1 MQLDRKNLT
10 PISDKTTGSF
20 AAAVLLVLAV
30 IAVIR
35 IVSTYSVF
43 SQTTDEP
50 AHVATGMEWLQRGTY
65 TLEPLHPPL
74 ARIAVALG
82 PYLSGLRL
90 TGEGHIWAEGNEI
103 LMARGQY
110 LHNLALARAAVLPF
124 FLLAT
129 FLVWYWSRA
138 RYGKWPSLIGT
149 LLFTTSPV
157 VLAHAGLATT
167 DMAVTATFTLALL
180 ALVNLLE
187 GASYFRFAIF
197 GIAVGLA
204 VLSKFSVLVFL
215 PASGLAVLAFRWLLR
230 RGDKDKLAGAKSIRW
245 GRGLAL
251 AALLSFLV
259 VWAGYRFSVSSI
271 TDPSARPHPTID
283 RFTGKT
289 GALHNLAYSVAESRW
304 VPAPGLFRGVAQL
317 RQKNAIGAKAY
328 LFGNV
333 RQGGWWYFFPV
344 ALVVKT
350 TIPFLV
356 LVGLGT
362 FSIARTAWVR
372 KDWVMAAPVAVAL
385 ALLLVC
391 MSSQI
396 NIGVRHILPI
406 YPLFAIIGGFG
417 ACRFWNG
424 AKPKYA
430 GPAVVLILLT
440 WHLTSSIRAHPDYLA
455 YFNEFAS
462 EHPERILVDSDLD
475 WGQDLLRLSAA
486 LQLRH
491 IENVSIAYA
500 GSPDLDLHKF
510 AMPAFRELAPHQ
522 PTTGWIAISL
532 LRLKA
537 GGFGLPAD
545 SFSWLE
551 AYKPVCLV
559 GRSILLY
566 DVPEPVPLAT
576 GGTIAGDLVY
586 RRAKP
591 SKLTKKLERMIWN
604 PSVIAV
610 AAGMTTRRV
619 LEKSMF
625 PKPRMLHA

>member
-1 MQLDRKNLT
+1 MQLARKNLT
-10 PISDKTTGSF
+10 PKSDKTTGSF
-20 AAAVLLVLAV
+20 AAVLIVLAV
-30 IAVIR
+30 IGMIR
-35 IVSTYSVF
+35 IVSTYSIF

-50 AHVATGMEWLQRGTY
+50 AHLATGMEWLQRGTY

-90 TGEGHIWAEGNEI
+90 TGEGHIWVEGNEI
-103 LMARGQY
+103 LMARGQHM
-110 LHNLALARAAVLPF
+110 HNLALARSGVLPF

-138 RYGKWPSLIGT
+138 RYGNWPSLVGT

-167 DMAVTATFTLALL
+167 DMAVTATFTAALL

-187 GASYFRFAIF
+187 RASYLRSAIF

-215 PASGLAVLAFRWLLR
+215 PVSGLALLACRWLLR
-230 RGDKDKLAGAKSIRW
+230 SHHKEKLAGADAFRW
-245 GRGLAL
+245 GRGLAVT
-251 AALLSFLV
+251 ALLSFLV

-271 TDPSARPHPTID
+271 TDPAARPHPTID
-283 RFTGKT
+283 RFAGTT
-289 GALHNLAYSVAESRW
+289 GALHDFAYSVAESRW
-304 VPAPGLFRGVAQL
+304 IPAPGLFRGVAQL
-317 RQKNAIGAKAY
+317 RQKNATGAKAY

-333 RQGGWWYFFPV
+333 RQTGWWYFFPV
-344 ALVVKT
+344 ALAVKT

-356 LVGLGT
+356 LIGVGTL
-362 FSIARTAWVR
+362 SLARTAWVQR
-372 KDWVMAAPVAVAL
+372 DWVMAAPVAAAL

-391 MSSQI
+391 MTSQI

-406 YPLFAIIGGFG
+406 YPLVAIIGGVG
-417 ACRFWNG
+417 ACSLWNSVK
-424 AKPKYA
+424 AKYA
-430 GPAVVLILLT
+430 GPALLLVLLS
-440 WHLTSSIRAHPDYLA
+440 WHLVSSVRTHPDYLA
-455 YFNEFAS
+455 YFNEFAGH
-462 EHPERILVDSDLD
+462 HPERILVDSDLD
-475 WGQDLLRLSAA
+475 WGQDLLRLSAV
-486 LQLRH
+486 LQQKH

-500 GSPDLDLHKF
+500 GSPDLDLHQF
-510 AMPAFRELAPHQ
+510 AIPAFRELSPHQ
-522 PTTGWIAISL
+522 PTTGWIAISV

-537 GGFGLPAD
+537 GGFGLPSD

-566 DVPEPVPLAT
+566 HVPEST
-576 GGTIAGDLVY
+576 QREMTS
-586 RRAKP
+586 RA
-591 SKLTKKLERMIWN
+591 SNGMI
-604 PSVIAV
+604 
-610 AAGMTTRRV
+610 GCG
-619 LEKSMF
+619 E
-625 PKPRMLHA
+625 